1 MFGFQIPINYEEALR
16 LDENIGNTR
25 WRDCTQLEIDQLN
38 EYKSFRDQGKTS
50 KVPDGYKTI
59 RTHLVYAI
67 KNN

>member
-1 MFGFQIPINYEEALR
+1 MR
-16 LDENIGNTR
+16 LDKKNGDTG
-25 WRDCTQLEIDQLN
+25 WKYCTQLELDNYN